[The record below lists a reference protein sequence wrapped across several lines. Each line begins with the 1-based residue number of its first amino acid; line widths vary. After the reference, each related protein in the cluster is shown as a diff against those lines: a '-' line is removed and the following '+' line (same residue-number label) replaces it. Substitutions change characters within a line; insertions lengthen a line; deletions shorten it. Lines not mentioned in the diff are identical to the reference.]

1 MIKKIF
7 DFIVNIPKDKVLNF
21 TAGYII
27 AHLVNNL
34 WCGIIHP
41 SYGGAILAL
50 VIAHLAGIAKEVYDA
65 CVKDGHTPEVMDIVA
80 VTIGGFVSALISLIY
95 LI

>member
-7 DFIVNIPKDKVLNF
+7 NFIVNIPKDKVLHF

-27 AHLVNNL
+27 AHVVNNL
-34 WCGIIHP
+34 WCGLLHP
-41 SYGGAILAL
+41 SYGGAILGLL
-50 VIAHLAGIAKEVYDA
+50 VAHLVGIAKEVYDG
-65 CVKDGHTPEVMDIVA
+65 CVKNGHTPEVMDIVA
-80 VTIGGFVSALISLIY
+80 VTIGGFISAIISLIY